1 MKYKKTVCAAA
12 VALCSHA
19 AWADSYLQQWLG
31 SWPQMESAI
40 QQNGISLYG
49 AVDMGLN
56 FQSVSGTSRWQTQ
69 SGGVHTSQFGLF
81 GREDLGGGLKAEFNL
96 ENGFMAN
103 NGTFGTSNTLFDRAA
118 WVGLNSATW
127 GVVRLGLQP
136 TANLPLFVDPFG
148 EVTTNSVVTWLAG
161 GAVQTPR
168 GVGYNADLGPG
179 SSQVLVRESNAA
191 TWTTPRIMGFNA
203 TFLYAFNG
211 QQGVSPYASNQ
222 GVVASW
228 TNGTVYLSG
237 AYNRVWSAPVET
249 SAGVQTVRND
259 IYGAS
264 AIYDV
269 GSYVLSAA
277 FLQVAPKL
285 EGNGIARSW
294 LVGATVPW
302 GRHAVRASVVYRD
315 TSGVRDAEGEPAKD
329 SALGVMLGYDYS
341 LSKRTSLY
349 ARAGFIR
356 NYGIS
361 TVILNSNPLPLQTG
375 TASPELGTTPMTA
388 SLGIYHLF

>member
-1 MKYKKTVCAAA
+1 MNYKKTVCAAG
-12 VALCSHA
+12 VALLSHS
-19 AWADSYLQQWLG
+19 AWADSYLQSWL
-31 SWPQMESAI
+31 SAWPQMQSAI
-40 QQNGISLYG
+40 QENGISLYG
-49 AVDMGLN
+49 AVDTGFN
-56 FQSVSGTSRWQTQ
+56 YQSVGGNSRWQVQ

-96 ENGFMAN
+96 ENGFTAN
-103 NGTFGTSNTLFDRAA
+103 NGALGTSNTLFDRAA

-136 TANLPLFVDPFG
+136 TANLPEFIDPFG

-161 GAVQTPR
+161 GAVQTPK

-179 SSQVLVRESNAA
+179 SSQVLVRASNAM
-191 TWTTPRIMGFNA
+191 TWTTPRVMGFGA

-211 QQGVSPYASNQ
+211 TPGVSPSASNE

-228 TNGTVYLSG
+228 TNGTLYLAS
-237 AYNRVWSAPVET
+237 AYNRIWSAPVATEDGT
-249 SAGVQTVRND
+249 QTVRND
-259 IYGAS
+259 IYGVS

-277 FLQVAPKL
+277 FAQVAPNL
-285 EGNGIARSW
+285 AGNGIARSY
-294 LVGATVPW
+294 LVGATLPW
-302 GRHAVRASVVYRD
+302 GRNALRASVVYRD
-315 TSGVRDAEGEPAKD
+315 TSGVRDAAGNPAKD
-329 SALGVMLGYDYS
+329 SALGMMFGYDYS

-356 NYGIS
+356 NYGVS
-361 TVILNSNPLPLQTG
+361 TVILNSNPLPLQPG
-375 TASPELGTTPMTA
+375 TASPELGTTPLTA
-388 SLGIYHLF
+388 SVGIYHLF

>member
-12 VALCSHA
+12 VALMSHA
-19 AWADSYLQQWLG
+19 AWADSYLQRWL
-31 SWPQMESAI
+31 SEWPTMQSAV
-40 QQNGISLYG
+40 QQNGVSLYG

-56 FQSVSGTSRWQTQ
+56 FQSVGGNARWQTQ
-69 SGGVHTSQFGLF
+69 SGGVHTSQFGIF

-96 ENGFMAN
+96 ENGFTAN
-103 NGTFGTSNTLFDRAA
+103 NGALGTSNTLFDRAA
-118 WVGLNSATW
+118 WVGLNSARW
-127 GVVRLGLQP
+127 GALRFGLQP
-136 TANLPLFVDPFG
+136 TANLPQFIDPFG

-161 GAVQTPR
+161 GAVQTAR
-168 GVGYNADLGPG
+168 DVGYNADLGPG
-179 SSQVLVRESNAA
+179 SSQVLVRESNAVS
-191 TWTTPRIMGFNA
+191 WTSPRVMGFGA
-203 TFLYAFNG
+203 TLMYAFTN
-211 QQGVSPYASNQ
+211 QAGVSPNASNQ

-228 TNGTVYLSG
+228 TNGTLYLSG
-237 AYNRVWSAPVET
+237 AYNRVWSSEVET
-249 SAGVQTVRND
+249 AAGLQTVRND
-259 IYGAS
+259 IYGVS

-277 FLQVAPKL
+277 FSQVAPKL
-285 EGNGIARSW
+285 EGNGIARSY
-294 LVGATVPW
+294 LLGATVPW

-315 TSGVRDAEGEPAKD
+315 TSGVHDAAGDPAKD

-375 TASPELGTTPMTA
+375 SASPELGTTPMTA
-388 SLGIYHLF
+388 SVGIYHLF

>member
-12 VALCSHA
+12 VALFSHA
-19 AWADSYLQQWLG
+19 VWADSYLQQWLG
-31 SWPQMESAI
+31 SWPQMQSAI
-40 QQNGISLYG
+40 QQNGVSLYG

-103 NGTFGTSNTLFDRAA
+103 NGALGTSNTLFDRAA

-136 TANLPLFVDPFG
+136 TANLPLVIDPFG

-161 GAVQTPR
+161 GAVQTPK

-179 SSQVLVRESNAA
+179 SSQVLVRQSNAA
-191 TWTTPRIMGFNA
+191 TWTTPRVMGFNA

-211 QQGVSPYASNQ
+211 QPGVSPNASNQ

-228 TNGTVYLSG
+228 TNGTWYLSG

-259 IYGAS
+259 IYGVS

-277 FLQVAPKL
+277 FAQVAPKL

-315 TSGVRDAEGEPAKD
+315 TSGVHDADGDPAKD
-329 SALGVMLGYDYS
+329 SALGVMLGYDYA

-375 TASPELGTTPMTA
+375 SASSELGTTPMTA

>member
-49 AVDMGLN
+49 AVDMGFN
-56 FQSVSGTSRWQTQ
+56 FQSVGGTSRWQTQ

-356 NYGIS
+356 NHGIS

>member
-1 MKYKKTVCAAA
+1 MKYKKTICAAGI
-12 VALCSHA
+12 ALLSHS
-19 AWADSYLQQWLG
+19 AWADSYLQSMLAT
-31 SWPQMESAI
+31 WPGLNSDVQS
-40 QQNGISLYG
+40 NGISLYG

-56 FQSVSGTSRWQTQ
+56 FQSVNGTSRWQTQ

-103 NGTFGTSNTLFDRAA
+103 NGTLGTANTLFDRAA

-127 GVVRLGLQP
+127 GTVRLGLQP
-136 TANLPLFVDPFG
+136 TASLPEFIDPFG

-161 GAVQTPR
+161 GAVQTAK

-179 SSQVLVRESNAA
+179 SSQVLVRDSNAVSWA
-191 TWTTPRIMGFNA
+191 TPRIAGFGA

-211 QQGVSPYASNQ
+211 TNGVSPIASNQ

-228 TNGTVYLSG
+228 TNASLYLAA

-249 SAGVQTVRND
+249 ASGVQTVRND
-259 IYGAS
+259 IYGVS

-277 FLQVAPKL
+277 FNQVAPNL
-285 EGNGIARSW
+285 AGNGIARSYI
-294 LVGATVPW
+294 VGGTLPW
-302 GRHAVRASVVYRD
+302 GRNALRAAVVYRD
-315 TSGVRDAEGEPAKD
+315 TSGVRDSAGDPAKD

-361 TVILNSNPLPLQTG
+361 TVILNSNPLPLQPG
-375 TASPELGTTPMTA
+375 STAPELGMTPLTA
-388 SLGIYHLF
+388 SVGIYHLF

>member
-12 VALCSHA
+12 VALMSHA
-19 AWADSYLQQWLG
+19 AWADSYLQQWL
-31 SWPQMESAI
+31 SAWPSMESAV
-40 QQNGISLYG
+40 QQNGVQLYG

-56 FQSVSGTSRWQTQ
+56 FQSVSGTSKWQTQ

-127 GVVRLGLQP
+127 GVVRFGLQP
-136 TANLPLFVDPFG
+136 TANLPLVIDPFG
-148 EVTTNSVVTWLAG
+148 EVATNSVVAWLAG
-161 GAVQTPR
+161 GAVQTPK
-168 GVGYNADLGPG
+168 GIGYNADLGPG
-179 SSQVLVRESNAA
+179 SSQVLVRANNAA
-191 TWTTPRIMGFNA
+191 TWTTPRIMGFGA
-203 TFLYAFNG
+203 TFLYAFNN
-211 QQGVSPYASNQ
+211 QAGVSPNASNQ

-228 TNGTVYLSG
+228 TNGTWYLSG
-237 AYNRVWSAPVET
+237 AYNRVWSSPVET
-249 SAGVQTVRND
+249 AAGVQTVRND
-259 IYGAS
+259 IYGVS

-277 FLQVAPKL
+277 FAQVAPKL
-285 EGNGIARSW
+285 EGNGIARSYI
-294 LVGATVPW
+294 LGATVPW

-315 TSGVRDAEGEPAKD
+315 TSGVRDSAGDPAKD

-361 TVILNSNPLPLQTG
+361 SVILNSNPLPLQPG

>member
-12 VALCSHA
+12 VALFSHA
-19 AWADSYLQQWLG
+19 AWADSYLQQLL
-31 SWPQMESAI
+31 SQWPSMQSAI

-56 FQSVSGTSRWQTQ
+56 FQSVSGNSRWQTQ

-136 TANLPLFVDPFG
+136 TATLPQFIDPFG
-148 EVTTNSVVTWLAG
+148 EVMTNSVVTWLAG
-161 GAVQTPR
+161 GAVQTPK

-179 SSQVLVRESNAA
+179 SSQVLVRENNAA
-191 TWTTPRIMGFNA
+191 TWTTPRIMGFGA

-211 QQGVSPYASNQ
+211 QAGVSPNASNQ

-228 TNGTVYLSG
+228 TNGKLYVSG
-237 AYNRVWSAPVET
+237 AYNRVWSSEVET
-249 SAGVQTVRND
+249 ASGVQTVRND
-259 IYGAS
+259 IYGVS

-269 GSYVLSAA
+269 GSYMLSAA
-277 FLQVAPKL
+277 FQQVAPKL
-285 EGNGIARSW
+285 EGNGIARSY
-294 LVGATVPW
+294 VIGATVPW
-302 GRHAVRASVVYRD
+302 GRNAVRASVVYRD

-361 TVILNSNPLPLQTG
+361 TVILNNNPLPVQTG
-375 TASPELGTTPMTA
+375 TTTPELGTTPLTA
-388 SLGIYHLF
+388 SVGIYHLF

>member
-1 MKYKKTVCAAA
+1 
-12 VALCSHA
+12 
-19 AWADSYLQQWLG
+19 
-31 SWPQMESAI
+31 
-40 QQNGISLYG
+40 
-49 AVDMGLN
+49 
-56 FQSVSGTSRWQTQ
+56 
-69 SGGVHTSQFGLF
+69 
-81 GREDLGGGLKAEFNL
+81 
-96 ENGFMAN
+96 MAN
-103 NGTFGTSNTLFDRAA
+103 NGTLGTANTLFDRAA

-127 GVVRLGLQP
+127 GTVRLGLQP
-136 TANLPLFVDPFG
+136 TASLPEFIDPFG

-161 GAVQTPR
+161 GAVQTAK

-179 SSQVLVRESNAA
+179 SSQVLVRDSNAVSWA
-191 TWTTPRIMGFNA
+191 TPRIAGFGA

-211 QQGVSPYASNQ
+211 TNGVSPIASNQ

-228 TNGTVYLSG
+228 TNASLYLAA

-249 SAGVQTVRND
+249 ASGVQTVRND
-259 IYGAS
+259 IYGVS

-277 FLQVAPKL
+277 FNQVAPNL
-285 EGNGIARSW
+285 AGNGIARSYI
-294 LVGATVPW
+294 VGGTLPW
-302 GRHAVRASVVYRD
+302 GRNALRAAVVYRD
-315 TSGVRDAEGEPAKD
+315 TSGVRDSAGDPAKD

-361 TVILNSNPLPLQTG
+361 TVILNSNPLPLQPG
-375 TASPELGTTPMTA
+375 STAPELGMTPLTA
-388 SLGIYHLF
+388 SVGIYHLF

>member
-1 MKYKKTVCAAA
+1 MNYKKTLCAAG
-12 VALCSHA
+12 VALLSHS
-19 AWADSYLQQWLG
+19 AWADSYLQNML
-31 SWPQMESAI
+31 STWPQMESAI

-56 FQSVSGTSRWQTQ
+56 YQSVGGTSRWQTQ
-69 SGGVHTSQFGLF
+69 SGGVHTSQFGFF

-96 ENGFMAN
+96 ESSFLATNGSM
-103 NGTFGTSNTLFDRAA
+103 GTSNTLFDRGA

-127 GVVRLGLQP
+127 GVVRFGLQP
-136 TANLPLFVDPFG
+136 TANLPEFTDPFG
-148 EVTTNSVVTWLAG
+148 EVMTNSVVTWLAG

-179 SSQVLVRESNAA
+179 SSQILVRESNAMS
-191 TWTTPRIMGFNA
+191 WTTPRIAGFGA

-211 QQGVSPYASNQ
+211 TNGVSPYASNQ

-228 TNGTVYLSG
+228 TNGSLYLSG
-237 AYNRVWSAPVET
+237 AYNRVWSAPVATPEGT
-249 SAGVQTVRND
+249 QTVRND
-259 IYGAS
+259 IYGVS

-269 GSYVLSAA
+269 GSYVLSAGFA
-277 FLQVAPKL
+277 QVAPNL
-285 EGNGIARSW
+285 AGNGIARSYI
-294 LVGATVPW
+294 LGAILPW
-302 GRHAVRASVVYRD
+302 GRNALRASVVYRD
-315 TSGVRDAEGEPAKD
+315 TSGVRDAAGDPAKD

-341 LSKRTSLY
+341 LSARTSLY

-361 TVILNSNPLPLQTG
+361 SIILNSNPLPLQPG
-375 TASPELGTTPMTA
+375 TASPELGMTPLTA
-388 SLGIYHLF
+388 SVGIYHLF